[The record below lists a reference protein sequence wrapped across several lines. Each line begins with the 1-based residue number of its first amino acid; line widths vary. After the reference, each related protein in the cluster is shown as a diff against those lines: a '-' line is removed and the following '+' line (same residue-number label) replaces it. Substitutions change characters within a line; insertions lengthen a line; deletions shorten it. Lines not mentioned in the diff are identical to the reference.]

1 MSNTIEVEYSQ
12 LRDCVRHF
20 QREQD
25 HAQHICNE
33 IEAQL
38 DVLRSGAWV
47 ADAADAF
54 YREMD
59 DDVLMGMRR
68 LITAL
73 GRSSEVTSQIVQLM
87 ESAEEEASNMIPS
100 S

>member
-33 IEAQL
+33 IQAQL
-38 DVLRSGAWV
+38 DVLKGGAWV

-54 YREMD
+54 YREME

-73 GRSSEVTSQIVQLM
+73 GRSSEVSSQITQIM
-87 ESAEEEASNMIPS
+87 EAAEQEASDMIPS